1 MQPHVLIITAE
12 CGESQFA
19 TLCNSLRHQVG
30 VTIHHEIISNQ
41 TTIDAER
48 KIYEAALQAKKQQT
62 VDWII
67 RIDADMAPI
76 SDTSIRDVL
85 QLAENNNSVNR
96 ITTPVLDYYTG
107 GPIYGLHAFK
117 PDSVPASNVQEAVNP
132 EKWIDQIPGKRVSKK
147 KSNCYFT
154 HGLDPSIQQ
163 AVRFGLTRGT
173 KVKLRGPRDV
183 HWITLDAL
191 RRNVIRNPD
200 DTMLWMIYLAGI
212 VGTGVFDDFPVR
224 WGNVDFSD
232 PMNAQIV
239 SFVVS
244 NKHNMQLKSAYLNLK
259 DLVMLHYK
267 VHRSLFESIRTGIK
281 LIYRR

>member
-1 MQPHVLIITAE
+1 MQPCVLIITAE

-19 TLCNSLRHQVG
+19 TLCSKLRLQVG
-30 VTIHHEIISNQ
+30 VTIHHEVISNQ

-48 KIYEAALQAKKQQT
+48 KIYEAALQAKKQRT

-67 RIDADMAPI
+67 RIDADMVPI
-76 SDTSIRDVL
+76 SDTSIRDVI
-85 QLAENNNSVNR
+85 QLAENNNLGNR

-107 GPIYGLHAFK
+107 SPIYGLHAFR
-117 PDSVPASNVQEAVNP
+117 PDSVPESIIQKSVNL
-132 EKWIDQIPGKRVSKK
+132 EKWIDDISGKRLSKQ

-154 HGLDPSIQQ
+154 HGFEPSLQQ

-173 KVKLRGPRDV
+173 KAKLRGPRDV
-183 HWITLDAL
+183 HWITLNAL
-191 RRNVIRNPD
+191 RRNVVRNPD
-200 DTMLWMIYLAGI
+200 DSMLWMIYLAGI
-212 VGTGVFDDFPVR
+212 VGTGIFVDYPVR
-224 WGNVDFSD
+224 WKNVDFLD

-244 NKHNMQLKSAYLNLK
+244 NKQNLQLKGAYLNLK

-267 VHRSLFESIRTGIK
+267 VHRSLYESIMTAIK